1 MITSIQGELVAITE
15 NAAHIRCGH
24 FTYEVLIPACDI
36 PTLSVKVGDEIELH
50 TREILE
56 SANQGAS
63 FIPRK
68 LGFTSPDARDFFE
81 LLTKV
86 KGIGYRKALRAMREP
101 VWTIAGAIADRDLAL
116 LKSLPEIGGRMAETI
131 LNELKGKVDRFIES
145 KPAGAD
151 EACGA
156 NLRGRG
162 QLATDALTVLIQLGE
177 NRSQARTLI
186 DRALAADPEIDT
198 ADMLVT
204 ASLRLKEL
212 G

>member
-1 MITSIQGELVAITE
+1 MICRIQGELVELTE
-15 NAAHIRCGH
+15 NAAHIRCGNL
-24 FTYEVLIPACDI
+24 TYEILVPACDLGSLS
-36 PTLSVKVGDEIELH
+36 TLVGSDIELH
-50 TREILE
+50 TREIIE
-56 SANQGAS
+56 SSNQGAS

-68 LGFTSPDARDFFE
+68 VGFMTPECREFFE

-131 LNELKGKVDRFIES
+131 LTELKGKVDRFIES
-145 KPAGAD
+145 KPVSVDGTPTGKRGAIS
-151 EACGA
+151 A
-156 NLRGRG
+156 
-162 QLATDALTVLIQLGE
+162 DALSVLVQLGE

-186 DRALAADPEIDT
+186 DRAFATDPTIDT

-204 ASLRLKEL
+204 ASLRLKDL